1 MSSIR
6 DALKRAERERLRR
19 QEESVSRSAPPKKQ
33 AWDAP
38 APQSGAGPA
47 ESVVQEEHHDL
58 RMVESQR
65 IATVEVPVEFAEELA
80 LFRHGVEAAIPKP
93 RRSLVLSGATSGE
106 GVTTLVTFLGTSLA
120 VRDGKKTL
128 VIDASFKSPR
138 FSRIFGLLG
147 KPGLSDYCSG
157 SAELSDVLYRTD
169 SDELFL
175 MGIGTDLYN
184 PSLILS
190 SDRARSLASELTQ
203 RFDYVLFDT
212 GAVLSNAETSML
224 AAGVDGVI
232 LIVRAGRTKREVLL
246 KAEKLI
252 RFSGGRVIG
261 SVLNRREFP
270 IPEAIYKRL

>member
-1 MSSIR
+1 MSNIR

-19 QEESVSRSAPPKKQ
+19 HEESISKNARSEEERSVSSLRTSPETEF
-33 AWDAP
+33 
-38 APQSGAGPA
+38 SGTG
-47 ESVVQEEHHDL
+47 ETQRDL
-58 RMVESQR
+58 HVIETRR
-65 IATVEVPVEFAEELA
+65 IATVEVPVEFTEELA

-93 RRSLVLSGATSGE
+93 RRSLLLSSATSGE
-106 GVTTLVTFLGTSLA
+106 GVTTLAIFLATSLA

-138 FSRIFGLLG
+138 LSRIFGLLG

-157 SAELSDVLYRTD
+157 AAELSDVLYRTD

-175 MGIGTDLYN
+175 MGVGTELYN

-224 AAGVDGVI
+224 ASGVDGVI

-261 SVLNRREFP
+261 SVLNRRQFP
-270 IPEAIYKRL
+270 IPESIYKRL

>member
-19 QEESVSRSAPPKKQ
+19 QEEAKAQSEARASREE
-33 AWDAP
+33 
-38 APQSGAGPA
+38 SGSPSIEQDTPG
-47 ESVVQEEHHDL
+47 
-58 RMVESQR
+58 VEADPRRELKLVDSQR
-65 IATVEVPVEFAEELA
+65 IFTVEVPMGFAEELA
-80 LFRHGVEAAIPKP
+80 LFRHGVEAAVPKP
-93 RRSLVLSGATSGE
+93 RRSLLLSGATAGE
-106 GVTTLVTFLGTSLA
+106 GVTTLTTFLGTSLA
-120 VRDGKKTL
+120 VRDGKKTV

-147 KPGLSDYCSG
+147 RPGLSDYCSG
-157 SAELSDVLYRTD
+157 SAELADVLAKTD
-169 SDELFL
+169 CDQLFL
-175 MGIGTDLYN
+175 MGVGTELYN

-212 GAVLSNAETSML
+212 GAVLAHAETSML
-224 AAGVDGVI
+224 SSSVDGVV
-232 LIVRAGRTKREVLL
+232 LIVRSGKTKREVLL

-261 SVLNRREFP
+261 SVLNRRQYP
-270 IPEAIYKRL
+270 IPDSIYKRL

>member
-19 QEESVSRSAPPKKQ
+19 HEEATSRSLPPEPKTEV
-33 AWDAP
+33 P
-38 APQSGAGPA
+38 GSA
-47 ESVVQEEHHDL
+47 EISKRRNSEMVPPSRDL
-58 RMVESQR
+58 RMVESPR

-93 RRSLVLSGATSGE
+93 RRSLVLTGATSGE

-157 SAELSDVLYRTD
+157 AAELSDVLYRTD
-169 SDELFL
+169 SDELFF
-175 MGIGTDLYN
+175 MGVGTELYN
-184 PSLILS
+184 PALILS

-212 GAVLSNAETSML
+212 GAVLSNAETSMV

-232 LIVRAGRTKREVLL
+232 LIVRSGKTKREVLM